1 MSTAPGRKPSPW
13 SQRKLVLI
21 NDSYDAAGLESSAWV
36 GADVACV
43 LDGGISGYIS
53 VGGDVVRGRARWS
66 MERQVRLV
74 AAARDAPVIIGS
86 GLGLVLGVL
95 VRAARRWVDSG

>member
-1 MSTAPGRKPSPW
+1 M
-13 SQRKLVLI
+13 LI
-21 NDSYDAAGLESSAWV
+21 NDSYDAAEAAGLESSTWV
-36 GADVACV
+36 GADGARV

-74 AAARDAPVIIGS
+74 AAARDEPVIIGS
-86 GLGLVLGVL
+86 GLGLVPMGAG
-95 VRAARRWVDSG
+95 RPR